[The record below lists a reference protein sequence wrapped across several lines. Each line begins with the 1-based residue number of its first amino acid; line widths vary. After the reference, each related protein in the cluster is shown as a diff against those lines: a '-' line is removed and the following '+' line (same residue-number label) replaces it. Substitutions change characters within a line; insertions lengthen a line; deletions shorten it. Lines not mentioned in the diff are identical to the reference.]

1 MPKVKSTRPSSPSA
15 RSCWLTNLLF
25 SCGFK
30 PRGTVAIPVI
40 GARGF
45 SLLLP
50 CEAPGHTP

>member
-25 SCGFK
+25 SCGFE
-30 PRGTVAIPVI
+30 PRGAVAIPVI